1 MVEHCGFKWQL
12 EKELLAT
19 TAVLCIC
26 TSQRVFYE
34 ERVVWK
40 ALGLKSL
47 VDNVLAPCLPK
58 GLVIRVLIA
67 KCLWNVCILL
77 VVMMIL
83 TSSSFHLK
91 KGRFW
96 YSF

>member
-1 MVEHCGFKWQL
+1 MAAGERASSNYCCALHLHFSEG
-12 EKELLAT
+12 
-19 TAVLCIC
+19 
-26 TSQRVFYE
+26 FYE

-47 VDNVLAPCLPK
+47 VDNALAPCLPK
-58 GLVIRVLIA
+58 GLAIRVLIA

-77 VVMMIL
+77 VVMMVL
-83 TSSSFHLK
+83 TSSSFHFK

-96 YSF
+96 YLF